1 MKEMGKKT
9 NILSSSSKRAS
20 IQKGLD
26 TMKNEGWLSEK
37 EHQDLSEK
45 IAHQ

>member
-9 NILSSSSKRAS
+9 NILRSGSKRAC
-20 IQKGLD
+20 IQKGLV

-37 EHQDLSEK
+37 EHQDLSQK
-45 IAHQ
+45 IA